1 MEQFVYAG
9 KRGGCGLASLKML
22 LIHYQKQRGY
32 AFLESDDNGSLES
45 LRQIAEKEGVGIL
58 WKKADDKNALSNN
71 QHFPLLL
78 LLKEGEDGHLVYL
91 RSKRKDSYRIYDP
104 DIGEKKFKESELLEK
119 WTGIYGEGCLLH
131 KKECRHRKPKL
142 FTSAGIISISL
153 AFLASI
159 ASLLAAFFF
168 LKENYSP
175 LLTIGMLSSFAIG
188 FVLERFF
195 FMSEMKRFDKRHACA
210 IATIRSEKETVK
222 DNYLHY
228 NAFKRLAFS
237 RLKWWLEGP
246 LSLMAILLLF
256 GFDSPSFLLS
266 GAFLIGIS
274 LISSIILGPKF
285 QRKGGELAKME
296 ESLLNGNPNESDKMM
311 ASLFS
316 KTYLFAKAVE
326 YRKIISL
333 ASTLLL
339 ALIPV
344 FMEKRI
350 ELNYFLL
357 EFFALLGIHEA
368 ISPVC
373 AMLEESDG
381 YKKELS
387 YFSCHFAKKQADG
400 ITKNY

>member
-1 MEQFVYAG
+1 MEQLIYAG

-32 AFLESDDNGSLES
+32 AFLESGHDESLEG

-58 WKKADDKNALSNN
+58 WKRADNKNALRNN

-78 LLKEGEDGHLVYL
+78 LLKEGERGHLVYL
-91 RSKRKDSYRIYDP
+91 KSKKKGSYRIYDP
-104 DIGEKKFKESELLEK
+104 DIGETKIKEDELLDR

-131 KKECRHRKPKL
+131 KKECGYKKPKL
-142 FTSAGIISISL
+142 FTFAGIISVSL
-153 AFLASI
+153 AFLASLI
-159 ASLLAAFFF
+159 SLLAAFFF
-168 LKENYSP
+168 MKEDYSP
-175 LLTIGMLSSFAIG
+175 LFTISMLATFAIG

-195 FMSEMKRFDKRHACA
+195 FMAEMKRFDKRHADS
-210 IATIRSEKETVK
+210 IVVIRCEKETIR

-246 LSLMAILLLF
+246 LSLVSVLLLF

-266 GAFLIGIS
+266 GALLIGS
-274 LISSIILGPKF
+274 GLISSVFLGPKF
-285 QRKGGELAKME
+285 QKKGTELAKTE
-296 ESLLNGNPNESDKMM
+296 ENFVSGSTCGSKEVM
-311 ASLFS
+311 ASLFD
-316 KTYLFAKAVE
+316 KTYLFAKALE
-326 YRKIISL
+326 YRKILSL
-333 ASTLLL
+333 ALTLIL

-344 FMEKRI
+344 FMEKRV

-357 EFFALLGIHEA
+357 EFFALLAIREA
-368 ISPVC
+368 ISPVY

-381 YKKELS
+381 YKRELS
-387 YFSCHFAKKQADG
+387 YFSCHFAKREADD